1 MKRLT
6 LDPRP
11 DWRAKVEALGLV
23 WHTTPNGDPYW
34 NEAAAYSFTAR
45 DVSLLESG
53 TAELYRLFLEAGE
66 RIVRD
71 DRMLRR
77 FGIPPAF
84 HAPVRDAWDAEPP
97 ALNHGRFDLGFDG
110 SGPPV
115 LFEFNCDTP
124 TSLLETAVIQWAWM
138 EEMFPTADQFN
149 SLHDKLS
156 AKWRDLAATIP
167 DRHLW
172 FCHVDDPA
180 GEDTVTVAY
189 LRDLARTAGI
199 DSTPIRME
207 DIGWDAGARRF
218 ADLDERA
225 ITAFFHLYPWEW
237 LANEEFGAAIVESFD
252 STLWIEPV
260 WKMLWSNKAVLAVLW
275 EMFPGHPNLLRATFD
290 RPSGDH
296 VSKPFLSREGAN
308 VTITRRGEALAATG
322 GDYGDEGFVH
332 QALYALPDFDGKR
345 PVIGSWVVDGEP
357 AGVGVREGGLV
368 TDNTAA
374 FVPHVIEG

>member
-11 DWRAKVEALGLV
+11 GWQAKVEALGLV
-23 WHTTPNGDPYW
+23 WHTAPTGQAYW
-34 NEAAAYSFTAR
+34 NESAAYSFTPAEIA
-45 DVSLLESG
+45 SIEAA

-71 DRMLRR
+71 DRMLQR
-77 FGIPPAF
+77 FGIPAAF
-84 HAPVRDAWDAEPP
+84 HAPICAAWDAEPP

-110 SGPPV
+110 AGPPV

-124 TSLLETAVIQWAWM
+124 TSMLETAVVQWAWR
-138 EEMFPTADQFN
+138 EEVFPTLDQFN
-149 SLHDKLS
+149 SLHDRLA
-156 AKWRDLAATIP
+156 AKWRDIAPKIP
-167 DRHLW
+167 DGHIW
-172 FCHVDDPA
+172 FCHVDDAA
-180 GEDTVTVAY
+180 GEDTVTCAY
-189 LRDLARTAGI
+189 LRDLARAAGI
-199 DSTPIRME
+199 ESTPIRME
-207 DIGWDAGARRF
+207 DIGWDAGVRRF

-225 ITAFFHLYPWEW
+225 ITAMFHLYPWEW
-237 LANEEFGAAIVESFD
+237 LAGEGGDALVESLD

-275 EMFPGHPNLLRATFD
+275 EMFPGHPNLLPAKFN
-290 RPSGDH
+290 RPTGDH

-308 VTITRRGEALAATG
+308 VTITRRGEEAAATG
-322 GDYGDEGFVH
+322 GDYGAEGFVH
-332 QALYALPDFDGKR
+332 QSLFALPQFDGR
-345 PVIGSWVVDGEP
+345 YPVIGSWIVDGEP
-357 AGVGVREGGLV
+357 AGMGVREGGLV